1 MKKIFRK
8 RKLQIRFFL
17 AYLTIALLVTGAF
30 SIFFYRYTSQIL
42 IRRETKALADLNT
55 SFISAIDQILSDMN
69 TVSVNICYSDQV
81 IGSLD
86 TNLTESYASFRSL
99 IDTLVSINGIDVK
112 VDQMNIYDFEGTLAQ
127 VGIRTA
133 VTTVDIDSLDWI
145 DEVRGLDGGKY
156 LTLPYQTNNLAYNSN
171 TYGNSQTNWY
181 VSLLRTYRDDT
192 KKQAGVIETIKNCQ
206 SIFYPVSSYI
216 QKTENAPQVFIY
228 DSQGSLVYPYGNA
241 SGDPAEFPDYFT
253 AAQVSEETSRYR
265 NPADG
270 TRSILAASRS
280 SFSGWTYVAVQQ
292 EAVVLSSVKQLGLM
306 LLGFIGLMLL
316 FSAFLSWHLSKGL
329 LLPIRKLQ
337 GIISKTELETLG
349 ENPKAPLGTSIDELK
364 ELNLAFQNM
373 QKKLKASMDDLLE
386 SRQQELKSRSL
397 ALQSQINPHFYYNTL
412 SNIIVLAEDGQTDEV
427 IAMCRSLTRIMRYIT
442 GTGSSVVTLDAEI
455 SYIRQYLYCMKV
467 RYQSSLNYEI
477 QIDDAIREEAVP
489 KLIIQPLVENALKY
503 GTVSTPPWF
512 LLVKGEIDGDFWTVT
527 VTDSGNGFSKESLE
541 LIRTRMEKADANPG
555 MPEMQ
560 LGGMGL
566 LNVYLRWKLFCGGDA
581 VFVCRNTE
589 DGHGQILIGRR
600 RKKNG
605 DL

>member
-133 VTTVDIDSLDWI
+133 VTAVDIDSLDWI

-280 SFSGWTYVAVQQ
+280 SFSCWTYVAVQQ

-316 FSAFLSWHLSKGL
+316 FSAFL
-329 LLPIRKLQ
+329 
-337 GIISKTELETLG
+337 
-349 ENPKAPLGTSIDELK
+349 
-364 ELNLAFQNM
+364 
-373 QKKLKASMDDLLE
+373 
-386 SRQQELKSRSL
+386 
-397 ALQSQINPHFYYNTL
+397 
-412 SNIIVLAEDGQTDEV
+412 
-427 IAMCRSLTRIMRYIT
+427 
-442 GTGSSVVTLDAEI
+442 
-455 SYIRQYLYCMKV
+455 
-467 RYQSSLNYEI
+467 
-477 QIDDAIREEAVP
+477 
-489 KLIIQPLVENALKY
+489 
-503 GTVSTPPWF
+503 
-512 LLVKGEIDGDFWTVT
+512 
-527 VTDSGNGFSKESLE
+527 
-541 LIRTRMEKADANPG
+541 
-555 MPEMQ
+555 
-560 LGGMGL
+560 
-566 LNVYLRWKLFCGGDA
+566 
-581 VFVCRNTE
+581 
-589 DGHGQILIGRR
+589 
-600 RKKNG
+600 
-605 DL
+605 